1 MARNAI
7 SNDPKQTGL
16 TDETVT
22 GIVKRRGKGP
32 TPGSR
37 PDKRELWEIK
47 AEPGE
52 IGKIVSD
59 AVKISRWP
67 PIDTNDADQVI
78 ERIAQYYDYCVTN
91 DVKPDMSGMA
101 LAIGVSRQ
109 MLWKWENGV
118 ESNKPEA
125 VRVALKKGREIN
137 ETVTVNLMQANRLNP
152 IPALF
157 LLKNNHGYKDQTD
170 VVVTPN
176 SPLDGMDQA
185 EARNRYAGAIP
196 EIATDSADE

>member
-1 MARNAI
+1 MPRKITNKT
-7 SNDPKQTGL
+7 DMP
-16 TDETVT
+16 DETVT
-22 GIVKRRGKGP
+22 EIVKRRGKGP

-37 PDKRELWEIK
+37 PDRRELWEIN

-59 AVKISRWP
+59 AVNISRWSK
-67 PIDTNDADQVI
+67 IDTDNADQI
-78 ERIAQYYDYCVTN
+78 IDRIAQYYDYCIAN
-91 DVKPDMSGMA
+91 DVKPDMSGLA
-101 LAIGVSRQ
+101 LAIGVNRQ
-109 MLWKWENGV
+109 TLWKWEHGV

-125 VRVALKKGREIN
+125 VRNALKKGREIN
-137 ETVTVNLMQANRLNP
+137 ETITVNLMQANRLNP

-176 SPLDGMDQA
+176 NPLDDLNPDD
-185 EARNRYAGAIP
+185 ARKRYLQGIP
-196 EIATDSADE
+196 EIADDGNE